1 MTALQRAAVR
11 IPALP
16 RMPSR
21 SAIRVFEHDL
31 LVFRRGLRSYVISG
45 LTQPFLYLVSMGLGL
60 GVYVNRSS
68 TAALG
73 GVSYLVFVAPALL
86 ITSAMFTAAF
96 ETTHPIMAKF
106 EWTKT
111 YWAALN
117 TPLASVDLLAGE
129 LLWIAFRLTVLATLF
144 LGVMAVL
151 GAVVSPLAILAI
163 PVAVLT
169 GLAFAAPIIAFTA
182 TQRRDTAFNAIFR
195 FGVTPLFLFSGTF
208 FPIDRLPEIVQPLAW
223 ATPLWHGV
231 TLARSLATGR
241 PEAVGLVVHLA
252 VLALFVVAGVLWGTR
267 TYRHRLEV

>member
-11 IPALP
+11 VPALP

-73 GVSYLVFVAPALL
+73 GVSYLEFVAPALL

-182 TQRRDTAFNAIFR
+182 TQKRDTWFNALFR
-195 FGVTPLFLFSGTF
+195 FGITPLFLFSGTF
-208 FPIDRLPEIVQPLAW
+208 FPIERLPIFVQPIAW
-223 ATPLWHGV
+223 VTPLYHGV
-231 TLARSLATGR
+231 TLARNLALGR
-241 PEAVGLVVHLA
+241 PELLADLVHLG
-252 VLALFVVAGVLWGTR
+252 ALLLFIALGVAWGVR
-267 TYRHRLEV
+267 TYVRRLEV